1 MAEKHQSATLESC
14 AMYNEAIQPHQLGHQ
29 WSIDDE
35 TIRRD
40 SFHSKKMR
48 LEQQVSHITSEREE
62 KVKYMEQQ
70 RLKLKKTDV
79 KLGDLICRVSVV
91 VSGLNRAVETELNI
105 AVNFFCVD
113 SLVKYCVRNF
123 IQIYQENETLMAAI
137 ISPFV
142 IKQLED
148 ELSM

>member
-1 MAEKHQSATLESC
+1 
-14 AMYNEAIQPHQLGHQ
+14 
-29 WSIDDE
+29 
-35 TIRRD
+35 
-40 SFHSKKMR
+40 
-48 LEQQVSHITSEREE
+48 
-62 KVKYMEQQ
+62 MEQQ

-91 VSGLNRAVETELNI
+91 VSGLNRAVETEFNI